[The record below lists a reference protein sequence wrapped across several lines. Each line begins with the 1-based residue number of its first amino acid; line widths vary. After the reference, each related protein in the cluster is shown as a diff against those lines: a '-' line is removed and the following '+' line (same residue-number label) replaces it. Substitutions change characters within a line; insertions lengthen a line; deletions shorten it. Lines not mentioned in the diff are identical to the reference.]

1 MILTLVQD
9 FHNYAHKNVIFV
21 KHVHNNG
28 DNNSCIYE
36 NSKFLLKSIIK
47 FFDGKIFFFDSVNYL
62 NILRAEVISWAFA
75 VLNRHLTE
83 IGNTSNR
90 HCKGRKS
97 YLN

>member
-47 FFDGKIFFFDSVNYL
+47 FFDGKIFFFWFCELFKYFASGGDFVGICCIKSSL
-62 NILRAEVISWAFA
+62 NG
-75 VLNRHLTE
+75 NR
-83 IGNTSNR
+83 
-90 HCKGRKS
+90 
-97 YLN
+97 